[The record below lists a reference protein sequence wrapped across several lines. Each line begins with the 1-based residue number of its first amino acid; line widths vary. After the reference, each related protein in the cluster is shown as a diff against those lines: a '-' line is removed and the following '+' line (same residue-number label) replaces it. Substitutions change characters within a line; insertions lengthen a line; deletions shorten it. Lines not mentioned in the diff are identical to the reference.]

1 MPVPRIAGLRSPGSL
16 RHISISSHVPQ
27 ASALVSVPFGR
38 QCRLKS
44 TAEPPRVAPKGL
56 TAKVSLNGGQNG
68 QQQQKGPRP
77 SLWAFLWQSIRRDLK
92 RGRQNMKNTS
102 WSDIMRE
109 TPGEAIGGIVA
120 VIAAF
125 GAVGYVVYLYF
136 TYFNSPKFTRYP
148 EPVAQAL
155 RKALYFSNQ
164 DPDPQRALRYYKQA
178 VDLADEHGLDQF
190 SDDYMGI
197 KIQLAAWLEKIQSY
211 DNAIMILEN
220 MLSDCK
226 RWVDTMEK
234 AAAEGTLAKYDPTL
248 QPQPAR
254 KEGEEAA
261 SKNAAPP
268 GPRENFWGKRTRLL
282 KKAVGISVKLANLYS
297 DEHVLER
304 ETAHERIV
312 WAVETTLRELNR
324 RSKEPLKEGE
334 GDWMA
339 DQEVGGALESLALNY
354 CDRKQFHLA
363 VPLLFQAL
371 RLSEDQCHTATLSK
385 CQLSHHLPRC
395 LYILI
400 LCKVGNIATAFAEH
414 PLLPPGE
421 AEADRQMVE
430 SKTWATP
437 AQQRKAYLDAAERWA
452 RNAIANS
459 KVPKGDKRTP
469 ECDAACTAAVINM
482 GSILAQMGK
491 PAEAKKKFEQGIK
504 MVQGLGSSGEGE
516 GEGGGM
522 EKKERERYLA
532 EAEAGLAKL
541 SL

>member
-1 MPVPRIAGLRSPGSL
+1 MPVPRIAALRSSGPLVL
-16 RHISISSHVPQ
+16 RRIASTGPRYSQV
-27 ASALVSVPFGR
+27 SALASVPFGR

-44 TAEPPRVAPKGL
+44 TAEPPRVAPQGL
-56 TAKVSLNGGQNG
+56 TAKASQNGGGGQKG
-68 QQQQKGPRP
+68 QQQQQQTGPRP
-77 SLWAFLWQSIRRDLK
+77 SLWAFLWQAIKRDLK

-120 VIAAF
+120 VIVAA
-125 GAVGYVVYLYF
+125 GAVGYVIYLYF

-164 DPDPQRALRYYKQA
+164 EPDPQRALRYYKQA
-178 VDLADEHGLDQF
+178 VELADEHGLDQF

-211 DNAIMILEN
+211 DNAIVILEN
-220 MLSDCK
+220 MLNDCK
-226 RWVDTMEK
+226 RWVDAMEK
-234 AAAEGTLAKYDPTL
+234 AAAEGNLAKYDPTL
-248 QPQPAR
+248 QPQP
-254 KEGEEAA
+254 KEEEGKETD
-261 SKNAAPP
+261 KNAPP
-268 GPRENFWGKRTRLL
+268 PQPRENFWGKRTRLL

-339 DQEVGGALESLALNY
+339 DSEVGGALESLATSY
-354 CDRKQFHLA
+354 CDKKQFHLA

-371 RLSEDQCHTATLSK
+371 RLSENQCHTATLSTF
-385 CQLSHHLPRC
+385 LHPHAPSHTHITNIHIR
-395 LYILI
+395 
-400 LCKVGNIATAFAEH
+400 KVGNIATSFAEH
-414 PLLPPGE
+414 PLLPPGD
-421 AEADRQMVE
+421 APADKQMTE
-430 SKTWATP
+430 SKSWATP
-437 AQQRKAYLDAAERWA
+437 QQQRRAYLDAAERWA
-452 RNAIANS
+452 QNAIANS

-469 ECDAACTAAVINM
+469 ECDVACAAAVINL

-491 PAEAKKKFEQGIK
+491 TGEARKKFEQGIK
-504 MVQGLGSSGEGE
+504 MVREAGLEE
-516 GEGGGM
+516 ADQ
-522 EKKERERYLA
+522 YVA

-541 SL
+541 EVR